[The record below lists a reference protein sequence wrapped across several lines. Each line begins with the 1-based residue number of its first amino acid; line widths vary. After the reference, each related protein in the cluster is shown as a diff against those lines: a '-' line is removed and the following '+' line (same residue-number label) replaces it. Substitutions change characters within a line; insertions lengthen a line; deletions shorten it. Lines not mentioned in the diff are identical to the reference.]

1 MSGYSEEE
9 FQSFIKQNRD
19 LIERM
24 MSLQKQAAVETL
36 SAGREIAHEA
46 VGSAVD
52 TADKAKEKNL
62 LLVPGDDFGCPEF
75 FRICTCVSY
84 DMIQRSL
91 PVFKELIED

>member
-36 SAGREIAHEA
+36 SAGRG
-46 VGSAVD
+46 VTVTS
-52 TADKAKEKNL
+52 
-62 LLVPGDDFGCPEF
+62 
-75 FRICTCVSY
+75 CTGV
-84 DMIQRSL
+84 R
-91 PVFKELIED
+91 

>member
-46 VGSAVD
+46 VGSAVED
-52 TADKAKEKNL
+52 VFLCTFGSV
-62 LLVPGDDFGCPEF
+62 LVESFGVACLFLYGSGYGD
-75 FRICTCVSY
+75 
-84 DMIQRSL
+84 
-91 PVFKELIED
+91 EL